1 MEKSSERLEK
11 FTDVNL
17 ITIKNSLV
25 KDQKSNDLIVV
36 VKDKLQSLPPNV
48 IYKTNTE
55 FILYVCKLV
64 ENVILKSD
72 GVNKKE
78 LVLKIMREVIGCN
91 DAECKLVGEIIEFL
105 HSNGMI
111 QKIKVVKKFK
121 NSVLSWIK
129 KKVL

>member
-1 MEKSSERLEK
+1 MRA
-11 FTDVNL
+11 
-17 ITIKNSLV
+17 
-25 KDQKSNDLIVV
+25 VV
-36 VKDKLQSLPPNV
+36 
-48 IYKTNTE
+48 
-55 FILYVCKLV
+55 
-64 ENVILKSD
+64 
-72 GVNKKE
+72 
-78 LVLKIMREVIGCN
+78 GCN

>member
-1 MEKSSERLEK
+1 M
-11 FTDVNL
+11 N
-17 ITIKNSLV
+17 
-25 KDQKSNDLIVV
+25 
-36 VKDKLQSLPPNV
+36 
-48 IYKTNTE
+48 YKTNTE
-55 FILYVCKLV
+55 FILYICKLV

-78 LVLKIMREVIGCN
+78 LVLKIMREVVGCN

-121 NSVLSWIK
+121 NSVLSWMK
-129 KKVL
+129 KKLL